1 MDSPRLSVDN
11 NKKINILILIIL
23 GIVVLIIGLL
33 FIYSYGMR
41 LNNHFLNNIIKGL
54 IFIFIILTF
63 ITSVLYISYRY
74 EFGDDI
80 IDNIDIIIKPIMYI
94 ALGGIVAM
102 ILLSTK
108 NYISSSKPEFDI
120 NILIMNI
127 NNSSTKPSAGTL
139 FDTPNEAPPNYGK
152 INNFKING

>member
-33 FIYSYGMR
+33 FIYSYGMSIR
-41 LNNHFLNNIIKGL
+41 NHLLNNIIKGL
-54 IFIFIILTF
+54 IYLFIILTF

-108 NYISSSKPEFDI
+108 NNISSSKSESEVAI
-120 NILIMNI
+120 NIFMNI
-127 NNSSTKPSAGTL
+127 NNNKSSAGTL

-152 INNFKING
+152 